1 MGERGGVKM
10 TNMTNISNGVNYAVK
25 KKNLIIKSGIQ

>member
-1 MGERGGVKM
+1 MGERGGGKM

-25 KKNLIIKSGIQ
+25 KKFDN

>member
-1 MGERGGVKM
+1 MGERGGGVKM

-25 KKNLIIKSGIQ
+25 KKIW

>member
-10 TNMTNISNGVNYAVK
+10 TNMINISNGVNYAVK
-25 KKNLIIKSGIQ
+25 KNLIIKCGIQ

>member
-25 KKNLIIKSGIQ
+25 KKFDN